1 MEKEGPGFVE
11 SRNISRDKKCL
22 NPYSLLYK
30 WLFLQELWKLKIIL
44 QGTDTYLTFA
54 KGKTSSTVFW
64 EGICPFPPPKKKR
77 TILETQ
83 THLAGTGLVLRQF
96 FEAVV
101 DFNKNTPSKVHC
113 SEPVLPSCLLP
124 KKMFQRRYHYGC
136 RFSRM
141 SMEY

>member
-1 MEKEGPGFVE
+1 MFKPLLFVIQMTFSPRIVEIKNYPPGNGYI
-11 SRNISRDKKCL
+11 SHLCKRKNIFNSVLGRDM
-22 NPYSLLYK
+22 SL
-30 WLFLQELWKLKIIL
+30 
-44 QGTDTYLTFA
+44 
-54 KGKTSSTVFW
+54 
-64 EGICPFPPPKKKR
+64 PPPKKKR